1 MVKEIAIMEQRYRA
15 MLAFLADVRGVGEVV
30 AQFGVSRQP
39 VHASIC
45 RWKYYVLFGRRYCT
59 NERGRNRR
67 PRQMPGQHTGAG
79 FFPNEKQGSDRVGQK
94 NDKSRSP
101 PRISEALQNSLRFRP
116 WRFLR

>member
-59 NERGRNRR
+59 NERGRNR
-67 PRQMPGQHTGAG
+67 PHDKCQASTLQLVSFQMKNRGQIVLAKKMT
-79 FFPNEKQGSDRVGQK
+79 RVV
-94 NDKSRSP
+94 
-101 PRISEALQNSLRFRP
+101 FRHG
-116 WRFLR
+116 